1 MTSSFLYKAILTLL
15 GVVALVAP
23 GLTMAREDVTAIAK
37 TYTVQGESISGDL
50 VSFDRASRAFTLARV
65 VGDPNL
71 FGVVVSD
78 PFVLLRTMA
87 SGTPVMNTGEASVNV
102 TTINGAIAAG
112 DYVTSSTIPGKGEKS
127 TRAGD
132 TVIGIALETFPSP
145 SASVE
150 IREDG
155 PVYSGTIKV
164 LLSVGPR
171 PSNTGGTLGAPG
183 IPGRSVTGLNT
194 PIANIL
200 KYLLATLVVVGSIYV
215 AFRNFGTNLRDSIV
229 SVGRNPLAKPAIQ
242 SMVVINT
249 VLVIVVTAAGLFI
262 GLMILFVQL

>member
-1 MTSSFLYKAILTLL
+1 MTSSFLHKAIPTLL

-23 GLTMAREDVTAIAK
+23 GLTAAREDVTTIAK
-37 TYTVQGESISGDL
+37 TYVVQGEHSHGDL
-50 VSFDRASRAFTLARV
+50 VSFDRSSQIFTLARV
-65 VGDPNL
+65 VGDSSL
-71 FGVVVSD
+71 FGVVVTD
-78 PFVLLRTMA
+78 PTVVLRTTA
-87 SGTPVMNTGEASVNV
+87 SGTPILNTGEARVNV
-102 TTINGAIAAG
+102 TTINGAITAG
-112 DYVTSSTIPGKGEKS
+112 DYITSSTIAGKGEKS
-127 TRAGD
+127 TRASD
-132 TVIGIALETFPSP
+132 TVIGVALEAFPSP
-145 SASVE
+145 SASVKVSD
-150 IREDG
+150 DG
-155 PVYSGTIKV
+155 PVYSGTVTV

-171 PSNTGGTLGAPG
+171 PANTGGTFDAPG

-194 PIANIL
+194 PVANIL

-249 VLVIVVTAAGLFI
+249 VLVIVVTAVGLFI